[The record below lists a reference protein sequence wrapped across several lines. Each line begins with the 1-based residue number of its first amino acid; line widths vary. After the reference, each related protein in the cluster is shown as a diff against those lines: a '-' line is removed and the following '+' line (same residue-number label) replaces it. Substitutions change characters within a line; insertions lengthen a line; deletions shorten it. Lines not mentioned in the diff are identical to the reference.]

1 MNKKVLAVGQATGF
15 FRDLGSFL
23 RSSEGCELLEARNQ
37 SEALAKIEDLIDAVV
52 FIPEDGTEQDNQEL
66 LSALEGRCAPLGIP
80 VFVSY
85 DPERPLSGTAEFF
98 PRGIG
103 PAAISNRLRTRIAIR
118 DENVRLAKANGLLGK
133 ENEKLRNIHFLT
145 LEYATM
151 IENDLMDRIKALA
164 KPESTREAVP
174 DAADDIGDKSVVLRA
189 ENNRLR
195 LEIEKLNVILSTVI
209 SHDSVLEDQLD
220 EQLKETNE
228 LARRDPLTQIYN
240 RMKFNEELVRIYAES
255 QSGNRCLSLIMFD
268 IDHFK
273 QVNDKYGHDTGDEV
287 LRMIARVVTDALPAR
302 AVFARW
308 GGEEFMILAADTDLE
323 TATATAEV
331 LRLAIRETRPEAVG
345 EVTCSFGVIQVERN
359 EAPQSFLKRLDKS
372 LYEAKESGRDCVRT
386 WIANKGENWND

>member
-15 FRDLGSFL
+15 FRDLNSFL
-23 RSSEGCELLEARNQ
+23 RSSEDWELLEARNR
-37 SEALAKIEDLIDAVV
+37 SEALEKIEDRVDAVIV
-52 FIPEDGTEQDNQEL
+52 IPEDGSEQDNQEL
-66 LSALEGRCAPLGIP
+66 LSALEGQCAPLDIP
-80 VFVSY
+80 VFVSW

-98 PRGIG
+98 PRGTG
-103 PAAISNRLRTRIAIR
+103 PAAIANRITARIAIR
-118 DENVRLAKANGLLGK
+118 DENARLAKANGLLCK

-164 KPESTREAVP
+164 DPDSTRGAVP
-174 DAADDIGDKSVVLRA
+174 DATNGPDDKSVVLRA

-240 RMKFNEELVRIYAES
+240 RMKFNEELVRVYTEAQSES
-255 QSGNRCLSLIMFD
+255 RGFSLIMFD

-287 LRMIARVVTDALPAR
+287 LRMIARVVTEALPAR

-308 GGEEFMILAADTDLE
+308 GGEEFMILASDTDLE
-323 TATATAEV
+323 RATAIAEV
-331 LRLAIRETRPEAVG
+331 LRLAIRETRTEAAG
-345 EVTCSFGVIQVERN
+345 QVTCSFGVIQVERN
-359 EAPQSFLKRLDKS
+359 ETPQSFLKRLDKS